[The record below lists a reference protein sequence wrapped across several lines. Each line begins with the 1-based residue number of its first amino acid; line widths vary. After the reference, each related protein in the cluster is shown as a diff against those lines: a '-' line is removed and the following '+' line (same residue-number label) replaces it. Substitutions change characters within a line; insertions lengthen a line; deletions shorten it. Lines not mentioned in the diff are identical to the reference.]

1 MGHLFFSC
9 GRAAADSGL
18 AAGGGYYRDNTA
30 TDRSL
35 SMMILE
41 EIGAFENFRPL
52 WRARIWALERLIACN
67 GAAGDLRWAM
77 LELGLAFMRSTLGTG
92 ARAVALMAS
101 NHGWSHRMAGYFA
114 TAAGDA
120 DSRVAA
126 GGR

>member
-1 MGHLFFSC
+1 
-9 GRAAADSGL
+9 
-18 AAGGGYYRDNTA
+18 
-30 TDRSL
+30 
-35 SMMILE
+35 MMILE

-101 NHGWSHRMAGYFA
+101 KSRLVAPHGRLFR
-114 TAAGDA
+114 DCC
-120 DSRVAA
+120 
-126 GGR
+126 GRC